1 MSARVSRAV
10 IVGGLAGWAT
20 ALAPGALPHPAPLV
34 AAAGTLLM
42 LAGMAVGRLVG
53 RRARAATA
61 EFAIGA
67 GLVAGALLVAAL
79 WWQTQVAATVSAAA
93 PGPGWV
99 AVAGGVPLAVAA
111 AVVVVPRRVWAAGAL
126 VVAAIVGPTAQANA
140 APDVP
145 TSELLTYSRL
155 DDRGFDARA
164 EALVDAWAAAG
175 GAGQD
180 AVVVGVPTG
189 SGWLDS
195 AAVDGFDRRFRGSVR
210 FVSMQYS
217 QVPSWQAYVRSS
229 DGATRSA
236 IAVVRA
242 LDHRL
247 HDGGRRPAVYLYGQS
262 LGAIGADAARAWA
275 QRNDVD
281 IAGTVVSGAPAGTIE
296 ALPGCARRVSIA
308 NATDPVAEF
317 SASLLWRPADDD
329 GTRTVGVEPSIR
341 VPWTPV
347 VSLFGAALDL
357 AVSLN
362 GPVGTGHHY
371 GVEQGLAVAQ
381 MPRGCQPT
389 GPRAAS

>member
-1 MSARVSRAV
+1 MRDWWREPCSSRRCGGRRRSLRRCRPPLPDRGGSRSPAAFRSRWPRRWSSSRA
-10 IVGGLAGWAT
+10 GS
-20 ALAPGALPHPAPLV
+20 
-34 AAAGTLLM
+34 
-42 LAGMAVGRLVG
+42 GRPEHSSSPRSSV
-53 RRARAATA
+53 R
-61 EFAIGA
+61 
-67 GLVAGALLVAAL
+67 
-79 WWQTQVAATVSAAA
+79 
-93 PGPGWV
+93 P
-99 AVAGGVPLAVAA
+99 
-111 AVVVVPRRVWAAGAL
+111 PRRT
-126 VVAAIVGPTAQANA
+126 PP
-140 APDVP
+140 PDVP